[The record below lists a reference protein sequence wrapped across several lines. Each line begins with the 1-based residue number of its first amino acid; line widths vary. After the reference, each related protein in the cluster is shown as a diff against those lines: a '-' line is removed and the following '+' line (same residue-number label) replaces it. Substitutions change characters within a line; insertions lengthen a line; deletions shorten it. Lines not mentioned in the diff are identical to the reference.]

1 VPRRGDTGERTGFLG
16 WAVRKDYSEEEPFHL
31 KHEQEKDICAKAPL
45 KKKKSLYF
53 NSQHKGR
60 HVWRAVINSRGDKV
74 KKAIRAGNG
83 SSHL

>member
-45 KKKKSLYF
+45 KKKKKPVFQQPAQRQACLE
-53 NSQHKGR
+53 GC
-60 HVWRAVINSRGDKV
+60 D
-74 KKAIRAGNG
+74 
-83 SSHL
+83 